1 VAGAFGSTE
10 LVAINCNGAATG
22 LMFSRETLQQLNEAM
37 LSGDDS
43 VLQRNVSDQGSLKSD
58 VSDSTG

>member
-43 VLQRNVSDQGSLKSD
+43 VLDLAPAKRIP
-58 VSDSTG
+58 